1 MHIFR
6 KTTKFCIFGLRISNT
21 VFEAAQ
27 CISAEKCLELHFLT
41 VINDSTCIQYTIHC
55 IGIVIQNPIST
66 NMEVF
71 QILISNSPNSTMEI
85 PEISWK
91 KFVLP
96 SSGQKS

>member
-41 VINDSTCIQYTIHC
+41 VINDSTCIQYTVYYTLYRDRHIKPDFDEY
-55 IGIVIQNPIST
+55 GG
-66 NMEVF
+66 F
-71 QILISNSPNSTMEI
+71 SNFDI
-85 PEISWK
+85 
-91 KFVLP
+91 
-96 SSGQKS
+96 